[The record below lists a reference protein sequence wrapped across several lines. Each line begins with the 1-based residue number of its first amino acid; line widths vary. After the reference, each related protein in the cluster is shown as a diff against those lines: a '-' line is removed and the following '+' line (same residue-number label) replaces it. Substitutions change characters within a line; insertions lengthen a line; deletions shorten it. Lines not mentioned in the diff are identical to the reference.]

1 MKTAFFLFF
10 LCLALAAGVGYW
22 SFASSKPPPG
32 FTAEAWENFSWET
45 WDPGDEQGRTWAEM
59 EPVLSRLPSLPPN
72 VGGVVLDDGTT
83 IPRSYFDRPRVLRIF
98 YTPEP
103 MPPAQKE

>member
-1 MKTAFFLFF
+1 
-10 LCLALAAGVGYW
+10 
-22 SFASSKPPPG
+22 
-32 FTAEAWENFSWET
+32 
-45 WDPGDEQGRTWAEM
+45 M

-83 IPRSYFDRPRVLRIF
+83 IPRSYFDRPRVLRMF